1 MRGANTPNLLHH
13 RHIPPRT
20 ITEKCPVFAPA
31 AVDYVIDRSR
41 TQNWSRLNMPVF
53 HNILSIFPNAVAK
66 VSLRQIRAGNLLP
79 HPCEARR
86 DNYTPS
92 PCPKQA
98 GNQILR
104 GAAGGGRAARR
115 DFIFWWAGRDRRDHR
130 DRRDGS
136 RSAIG
141 RCEATGTTGVS
152 PVAWAGHWRSMQ
164 RARCALSQ

>member
-53 HNILSIFPNAVAK
+53 HNILSLFPNAVAK

-104 GAAGGGRAARR
+104 NRGHCPEQFPIIQTLEFGSDLFSNVQRQSQVETRKSRASGRNPPAPPRRGGEGRGSSRRAA
-115 DFIFWWAGRDRRDHR
+115 A
-130 DRRDGS
+130 S
-136 RSAIG
+136 S
-141 RCEATGTTGVS
+141 
-152 PVAWAGHWRSMQ
+152 
-164 RARCALSQ
+164 

>member
-53 HNILSIFPNAVAK
+53 HNILSLFPNAVAK

-92 PCPKQA
+92 PRPKTSRNQGLWNRETMA
-98 GNQILR
+98 EAILDLIAYTLPPLRRACRQILET
-104 GAAGGGRAARR
+104 
-115 DFIFWWAGRDRRDHR
+115 HK
-130 DRRDGS
+130 
-136 RSAIG
+136 
-141 RCEATGTTGVS
+141 TGTRHRHDAANSSSVTTLS
-152 PVAWAGHWRSMQ
+152 LPYF
-164 RARCALSQ
+164 ARTRFV